1 MSKYEL
7 HSKNLERALL
17 LLDKQAAEKVFND
30 ALSIGSPIEVVG
42 ELVSL
47 ALNRIGED
55 WENGK
60 LSLSQVYM
68 SGIICEEL
76 IDKILPPQSPD
87 RKAQPK
93 MAIGVFEDYH
103 MLGKRI
109 IFSSLRASGFELSDL
124 GGGLTIDK
132 LVELVQRDNIKIL
145 LLSVLMLPSALH
157 VKELKN
163 KLNGSDVKIVVGGA
177 PFRFDNQMW
186 KEVGADACG
195 ANVSEAVQIV
205 SKLMEDAK

>member
-1 MSKYEL
+1 M
-7 HSKNLERALL
+7 
-17 LLDKQAAEKVFND
+17 LDKQAAEKVFND
-30 ALSIGSPIEVVG
+30 ALASGSPMEVVG

-68 SGIICEEL
+68 SGVICEEL
-76 IDKILPPQSPD
+76 IDQILPPQSPE
-87 RKAQPK
+87 RKSQPK

-103 MLGKRI
+103 LLGKRI

-132 LVELVQRDNIKIL
+132 LVELVKRDKIKIL

-163 KLNGSDVKIVVGGA
+163 KLDGRDVKIVVGGA
-177 PFRFDNQMW
+177 PFRFDHQLW

-195 ANVSEAVQIV
+195 ANVSDAVKIV
-205 SKLMEDAK
+205 SKLMGDSK